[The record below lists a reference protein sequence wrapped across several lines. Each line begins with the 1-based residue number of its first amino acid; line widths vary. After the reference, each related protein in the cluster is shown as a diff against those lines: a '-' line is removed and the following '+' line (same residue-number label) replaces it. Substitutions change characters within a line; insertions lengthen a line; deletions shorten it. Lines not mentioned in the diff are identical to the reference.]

1 VSAGDFIWT
10 SGPSDIK
17 VWNPADWGCKM
28 VIPEPGYA
36 MGTCGNEVWVA
47 AKQLSIFDATTMKK
61 VQVVGKTSDYMT
73 ADVIA
78 NKQVW
83 CWLHNKTIE
92 VFDIQSRVSLDLT
105 DRQC

>member
-1 VSAGDFIWT
+1 
-10 SGPSDIK
+10 
-17 VWNPADWGCKM
+17 M